1 MRKFKHWNE
10 NLSLWRPTPIRFKYK
25 ARDKNVKVLTK
36 VSLETQKVHTITPK
50 VTKQKLKI
58 YLVKMILK
66 RNWNRQ
72 VSVVKTLVAIKAPH
86 SLKNRGTT
94 YCTEYYINI
103 YH

>member
-1 MRKFKHWNE
+1 MRKFKHWIE
-10 NLSLWRPTPIRFKYK
+10 NLSLWGPTPIRFKYK
-25 ARDKNVKVLTK
+25 DRDKNVKVLTK

-86 SLKNRGTT
+86 SLKSRGTT